1 MNEFQRQSY
10 LSSLGI
16 DSYMPRFNLPYAAE
30 SICRSVPEMVF
41 VSEPS
46 ILSLESTS
54 RLVTTDNE
62 TSCSS
67 ALRSLSV
74 EQVDNSKQVEIRSPT
89 KNLMADIFSQSKET
103 SLKLVGKIDL
113 QSLSEPNRSQVVEP
127 FSLSV
132 RRPLKGLMIID
143 SRDTRLALPTEF
155 LLNNILRAI
164 FGSQTIQSSE
174 EVLHWPM
181 INNSFTKRSEL
192 DARAELQTWLSVQSE
207 IDRIDFLW
215 LMGANASLYFLP
227 EHIKRDDHLWQLQP
241 MVHSNSTAI
250 ILPSLN
256 ELLLKP
262 QMKKQLHAA
271 LRDYHFQNH
280 E

>member
-74 EQVDNSKQVEIRSPT
+74 EQVDNSKQVEIKSPT
-89 KNLMADIFSQSKET
+89 KNLMADIFSRSKET
-103 SLKLVGKIDL
+103 SLKLVSKIDL

-143 SRDTRLALPTEF
+143 SRDTR
-155 LLNNILRAI
+155 
-164 FGSQTIQSSE
+164 
-174 EVLHWPM
+174 
-181 INNSFTKRSEL
+181 
-192 DARAELQTWLSVQSE
+192 
-207 IDRIDFLW
+207 
-215 LMGANASLYFLP
+215 
-227 EHIKRDDHLWQLQP
+227 
-241 MVHSNSTAI
+241 
-250 ILPSLN
+250 
-256 ELLLKP
+256 
-262 QMKKQLHAA
+262 
-271 LRDYHFQNH
+271 
-280 E
+280 